1 MVDVRALD
9 SYTCIEENTC
19 FKNKGQLHSTLQFTW
34 EMQTYHNMLY
44 VCVSMD
50 AIMWCATAGA
60 KGMLMALQ
68 KDKLESLELI
78 LRCYFVFS
86 QV

>member
-1 MVDVRALD
+1 
-9 SYTCIEENTC
+9 
-19 FKNKGQLHSTLQFTW
+19 
-34 EMQTYHNMLY
+34 
-44 VCVSMD
+44 MD